1 MCMCDRE
8 YIFKHRQT
16 FMRAFTAH
24 AQDLLPDFLTRT
36 PSWRDYLETGGDRV
50 TDDGGMDGGKQEML
64 NSFSC
69 SLLDRLIVRRAGE
82 EAGSYRHYGQPRAD
96 QGEHGWHPLLDL
108 QLCRHYLLL
117 RGVGRR
123 CPARRKSLPSLCSGG
138 MARPY
143 GGAIS
148 ACCLELRNRYRRS
161 RNRPCLVRFFET
173 GVLGG
178 ASPY

>member
-36 PSWRDYLETGGDRV
+36 PSLRDYLETGGDRV

-69 SLLDRLIVRRAGE
+69 SLLERLIVRREAIDIMGSPEQIKESMAGTRCSTCNYAVITYFCGASAAAAQLGENRFRLSALE
-82 EAGSYRHYGQPRAD
+82 EWLDHTAEPYPRAVLNFGID
-96 QGEHGWHPLLDL
+96 TGEAEIDHVW
-108 QLCRHYLLL
+108 
-117 RGVGRR
+117 
-123 CPARRKSLPSLCSGG
+123 
-138 MARPY
+138 
-143 GGAIS
+143 
-148 ACCLELRNRYRRS
+148 
-161 RNRPCLVRFFET
+161 
-173 GVLGG
+173 
-178 ASPY
+178 